1 MHNSANNT
9 KPSYFTIF
17 HQNIHGIFHKVD
29 ELLYSIA
36 PISPQVLC
44 LTEHHL
50 REDELKTMKFTP
62 YTLGAHFC
70 RQSYKHGGVSIYVSS
85 NIQFYPID
93 LKNFNKKR
101 DLEIC
106 ALKIDLSPT
115 YLIIVCIYRSPN
127 GDFKYFINQ
136 LEVILNNIYKRGIK
150 MILCGDFNINHFDI
164 NSRRNLLES
173 LLASFNLI
181 GTVTFPTRISIN
193 SSTLIDN
200 IYIDSNSCKFTVRP
214 IINGLS
220 DHDAQVMEL
229 SDLYNSH
236 PQTPYTFIR
245 RIDNDAVRSFME
257 ELSCEGWVEVFS
269 EDDVNT
275 IFTKFLDNYLKVF
288 NANFPIIISKDSTKS
303 NRWITTGIRISCCTK
318 RNLYIK
324 YRNSSDPTQRLYY
337 KKYCKTLS
345 SVIRAA
351 KRMHYDSLIQKSSN
365 KAQTT
370 WNIVHSNSSF

>member
-1 MHNSANNT
+1 MVKSDSSTSNQVIKTNDNIISNRQNKFYPSHAKQWNSNIGMSNINMHYSANNS
-9 KPSYFTIF
+9 KPSHFSIF
-17 HQNIHGIFHKVD
+17 HQNILVRGVFHKVD

-36 PISPQVLC
+36 PIFPQVLC

-70 RQSYKHGGVSIYVSS
+70 RQSFKHGGVSIYVSS

-93 LKNFNKKR
+93 LKNFNKER

-150 MILCGDFNINHFDI
+150 LILCGDFNINHFDI

-236 PQTPYTFIR
+236 PQTHYTGCF
-245 RIDNDAVRSFME
+245 
-257 ELSCEGWVEVFS
+257 
-269 EDDVNT
+269 
-275 IFTKFLDNYLKVF
+275 K
-288 NANFPIIISKDSTKS
+288 
-303 NRWITTGIRISCCTK
+303 
-318 RNLYIK
+318 
-324 YRNSSDPTQRLYY
+324 
-337 KKYCKTLS
+337 
-345 SVIRAA
+345 
-351 KRMHYDSLIQKSSN
+351 
-365 KAQTT
+365 
-370 WNIVHSNSSF
+370 